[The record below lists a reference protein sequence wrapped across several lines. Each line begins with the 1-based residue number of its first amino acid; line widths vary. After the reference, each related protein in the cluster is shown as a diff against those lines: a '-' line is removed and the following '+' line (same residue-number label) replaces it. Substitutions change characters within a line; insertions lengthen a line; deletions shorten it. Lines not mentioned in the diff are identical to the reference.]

1 MIFWILIFGLTTLT
15 IALLLRPLLREQ
27 QGDDDL
33 LAYDREVYKDQ
44 LSEIDR
50 DFDNGLLTE
59 NEAELA
65 RIEISRRLLAADV
78 KSKTAVK
85 GMKMSF
91 AVILPIALAI
101 PAIAIGTYTIVGQP
115 MSPDMPLALRTAPP
129 ANEVAARAIPDD
141 IAEMVAQAEAHLVQN
156 PNDGRG
162 WDVLAPIYFRMGEYL
177 KAQQAFAKAI
187 ELEGSTALRHASLG
201 EAIVTAQEGLVTP
214 EARSNFVK
222 ALEIQPDAPRPK
234 FFLALGLGQIGQNDK
249 AIAAF
254 EDLAEMSPADA
265 PWIRAVQVQIASLKG
280 VDPDSVVLKTLP
292 ASTSE
297 QASSS
302 AEIDSQ
308 PSQLGNPSEE
318 DIATA
323 SEMDSGD
330 RMDMIKNMVASLD
343 ERLNDEP
350 DNFEGWQRLLQSYV
364 VLGDEESAVNAL
376 VRALKV
382 FSSDTDQ
389 GKALLAQA
397 KSLGIKAPDVASKAE
412 NE

>member
-27 QGDDDL
+27 QSDDDL

-85 GMKMSF
+85 GTKMSY
-91 AVILPIALAI
+91 AIILPIALAI

-115 MSPDMPLALRTAPP
+115 MSPDMPLALRIAPS
-129 ANEVAARAIPDD
+129 ANQVAERAIPDD

-254 EDLAEMSPADA
+254 EDLAKISPADA

-280 VDPDSVVLKTLP
+280 IEPESVVLETLP
-292 ASTSE
+292 ASTS
-297 QASSS
+297 
-302 AEIDSQ
+302 AEIKSE
-308 PSQLGNPSEE
+308 PSQLGNPSED
-318 DIATA
+318 DIEAA

-330 RMDMIKNMVASLD
+330 RMEMIKNMVASLD

-364 VLGDEESAVNAL
+364 VLGDTQTAEKAL
-376 VRALKV
+376 LRALKA

-397 KSLGIKAPDVASKAE
+397 KSLGIKTPEVAPKVE
-412 NE
+412 NK

>member
-27 QGDDDL
+27 QSDDDL

-85 GMKMSF
+85 GTKMSY
-91 AVILPIALAI
+91 AIILPIALAI

-115 MSPDMPLALRTAPP
+115 MSPDMPLALRIAPS
-129 ANEVAARAIPDD
+129 ANQVAERAIPDD

-222 ALEIQPDAPRPK
+222 ALEIQPYAPRPK

-254 EDLAEMSPADA
+254 EDLAKISPADA

-280 VDPDSVVLKTLP
+280 IEPESVVLETLP
-292 ASTSE
+292 ASTS
-297 QASSS
+297 
-302 AEIDSQ
+302 AEIKSE
-308 PSQLGNPSEE
+308 PSQLGNPSED
-318 DIATA
+318 DIAVA
-323 SEMDSGD
+323 SEMNSGD
-330 RMDMIKNMVASLD
+330 RMEMIKNMVASLD

-364 VLGDEESAVNAL
+364 VLGDTQTAEKAL
-376 VRALKV
+376 LRALKA

-397 KSLGIKAPDVASKAE
+397 KSLGIKTPEVAPKVE
-412 NE
+412 NK

>member
-27 QGDDDL
+27 QSDDDL

-78 KSKTAVK
+78 KSKIAVK
-85 GMKMSF
+85 GMKMSY
-91 AVILPIALAI
+91 AVILPIALAV

-115 MSPDMPLALRTAPP
+115 MSPDMPLALRTAPL

-234 FFLALGLGQIGQNDK
+234 FFLALGLGQIGQNEN

-254 EDLAEMSPADA
+254 EELAELSPADA

-280 VDPDSVVLKTLP
+280 IDPERVVLKTLP
-292 ASTSE
+292 AS
-297 QASSS
+297 AS

-308 PSQLGNPSEE
+308 PSLLGNPSED
-318 DIATA
+318 DIAAA
-323 SEMDSGD
+323 SEMNSND

-350 DNFEGWQRLLQSYV
+350 DNFEGGQRLLQSYV
-364 VLGDEESAVNAL
+364 VLGDKETAANAL
-376 VRALKV
+376 ARALKA

-397 KSLGIKAPDVASKAE
+397 KSLGIKEPKAE

>member
-27 QGDDDL
+27 QSDDDL

-85 GMKMSF
+85 GTKMSY
-91 AVILPIALAI
+91 AIILPIALAI

-115 MSPDMPLALRTAPP
+115 MSPDMPLALRIAPS
-129 ANEVAARAIPDD
+129 ANQVAERAIPDD

-254 EDLAEMSPADA
+254 EDLAKISPADA

-280 VDPDSVVLKTLP
+280 IEPESVVLETLP
-292 ASTSE
+292 ASTS
-297 QASSS
+297 
-302 AEIDSQ
+302 AEIKSE
-308 PSQLGNPSEE
+308 PSQLGNPSED
-318 DIATA
+318 DIAAA

-330 RMDMIKNMVASLD
+330 RMEMIKNMVASLD

-364 VLGDEESAVNAL
+364 VLGDTQTAEKAL
-376 VRALKV
+376 LRALKA

-397 KSLGIKAPDVASKAE
+397 KSLGIKTPEVAPKVE
-412 NE
+412 NK

>member
-27 QGDDDL
+27 QSDDDL

-85 GMKMSF
+85 GTKMSY
-91 AVILPIALAI
+91 AIILPIALAI

-115 MSPDMPLALRTAPP
+115 MSPDMPLALRIAPS
-129 ANEVAARAIPDD
+129 ANQVAERAIPDD

-254 EDLAEMSPADA
+254 EDLAKISPADA

-280 VDPDSVVLKTLP
+280 IEPESVVLETLP
-292 ASTSE
+292 ASTS
-297 QASSS
+297 
-302 AEIDSQ
+302 AEIKSE
-308 PSQLGNPSEE
+308 PSQLGNPSED
-318 DIATA
+318 DIAAA

-330 RMDMIKNMVASLD
+330 RMEMIKNMVASLD

-364 VLGDEESAVNAL
+364 VLGDTQTAEKAL
-376 VRALKV
+376 LRALKA

-397 KSLGIKAPDVASKAE
+397 KSLGIKTPEVAPKIE
-412 NE
+412 NK

>member
-1 MIFWILIFGLTTLT
+1 MIFWILIFCLTTLT

-27 QGDDDL
+27 QSDDDL

-85 GMKMSF
+85 GMKMPY

-115 MSPDMPLALRTAPP
+115 MSPDMPLALRTAPL

-222 ALEIQPDAPRPK
+222 ALKIQPDAPRPK

-254 EDLAEMSPADA
+254 EELAEMSPADA

-280 VDPDSVVLKTLP
+280 IEPESVVLKTLP
-292 ASTSE
+292 
-297 QASSS
+297 ASSS

-308 PSQLGNPSEE
+308 PSQLGNPSED
-318 DIATA
+318 DIAAA

-364 VLGDEESAVNAL
+364 VLGDEESAANAL
-376 VRALKV
+376 ARALIV

-397 KSLGIKAPDVASKAE
+397 KSLGIKTPDVASKAE